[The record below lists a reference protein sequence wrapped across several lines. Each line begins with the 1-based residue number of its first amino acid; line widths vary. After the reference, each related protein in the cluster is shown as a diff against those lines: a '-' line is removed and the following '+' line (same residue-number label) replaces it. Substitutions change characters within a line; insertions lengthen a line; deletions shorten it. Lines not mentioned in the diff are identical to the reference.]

1 MSTVPHRLSPLKRA
15 FDRRALAAYAVG
27 VLVIG
32 GSAWALT
39 EKPAAAAPP
48 AAATPVSTSTSTSP
62 SISKTTTAAPALSV
76 SVTAPTQQTL
86 ARNVSASGSIAA
98 RDELSIGADAAG
110 VRLVEVLVDVG
121 SRVQRGQLLARGDD
135 AQLRTQLAQQEAL
148 VKQAR
153 AELAQAD
160 SNLERAERIRDSG
173 IYSVETV
180 QGRRTSAQAA
190 AAKLEL
196 ADAQRRE
203 LEVRIAHTR
212 VLAPAAGIVSK
223 RSATLGAVMQSG
235 QELFRMI
242 RDEEV
247 EWLAELP
254 DHALARVRIGA
265 PAKIAL
271 DDGRKVTG
279 TVRLV
284 APTIDTKSRNG
295 LVYVALPPGAPL
307 KAGGHA
313 RGEIEVG
320 SSTVLTLPEA
330 VVLNRD
336 GQPFVFVL
344 GADSVAQLKRIETG
358 ERQRGLVEVTGGL
371 DAGSKVVA
379 TGAGF
384 VKDGERVRVAPS
396 PSATPPAAQ
405 AAAQAPRS
413 TT

>member
-15 FDRRALAAYAVG
+15 LDRRALAAYAVG

-39 EKPAAAAPP
+39 EKSPAAAAQP
-48 AAATPVSTSTSTSP
+48 AKANA
-62 SISKTTTAAPALSV
+62 AAPALSV
-76 SVTAPTQQTL
+76 SVTTPSEQTL

-98 RDELSIGADAAG
+98 RDELSIGSDAAG

-121 SRVQRGQLLARGDD
+121 SRVHRGQLLARGDD
-135 AQLRTQLAQQEAL
+135 AQLKTQLAQQEAMI
-148 VKQAR
+148 KQAR
-153 AELAQAD
+153 AELAQAE

-180 QGRRTSAQAA
+180 QGRRTSALAA

-203 LEVRIAHTR
+203 LEVKIAHTR
-212 VLAPAAGIVSK
+212 VVAPAAGIVS
-223 RSATLGAVMQSG
+223 RRNATLGAVMQSG
-235 QELFRMI
+235 QELFRLI

-254 DHALARVRIGA
+254 DHALARVRAGA
-265 PAKIAL
+265 PARIAL

-284 APTIDTKSRNG
+284 APTIDTRSRNG
-295 LVYVALPPGAPL
+295 LVYVALPAGASL

-313 RGEIEVG
+313 RGEIEVA
-320 SSTVLTLPEA
+320 SNTVLTLPEA

-344 GADSVAQLKRIETG
+344 GADSVAKLKRIETG

-371 DAGSKVVA
+371 APGSRVVA

-396 PSATPPAAQ
+396 SSPAPQAAQ
-405 AAAQAPRS
+405 AVAQAPRS
-413 TT
+413 AT